1 VKEKVKKC
9 EKFWETVKC
18 IAQTTIPQ
26 SEKVS
31 KPRNTTS
38 RNTIGLL
45 IGLDPTPCTEHGQK
59 ALSR

>member
-26 SEKVS
+26 SEKVYQ
-31 KPRNTTS
+31 NQQHTS

-45 IGLDPTPCTEHGQK
+45 IGLDPAPCTEHGQK